1 MTPFGDNPRG
11 QESDNNKSGHEM
23 SEYYLA
29 DALANERARQRER
42 QTQQEQP
49 PKQAQDVKFTLL
61 CDFPFASGEPE
72 GCDPYNATNGKSARD
87 VWRLRRDRR

>member
-1 MTPFGDNPRG
+1 
-11 QESDNNKSGHEM
+11 M

-42 QTQQEQP
+42 QTQEQP
-49 PKQAQDVKFTLL
+49 PKQAQDVKVTLL
-61 CDFPFASGEPE
+61 GDFLFASGEPE

-87 VWRLRRDRR
+87 VWKLRRDRR